1 VTTLR
6 GIPQMFDD
14 SAQAADRA
22 VVVISYYDRRPT
34 ACLQDLLKSL
44 GRHKAGRDFEVVVVV
59 NQTREDLPA
68 LPGTP
73 YPLTVIGRE
82 NTGMNIGAW
91 EAGWRHLPGR
101 PVYVFMQ
108 DECLVIRD
116 GWLAAYADRCA
127 EPGVGL
133 VGESLNLAW
142 DRPWSHLRVVHAGA
156 RMPDHLIDGN
166 PADRVDVY
174 LDCLQRWGIDPGES
188 ASHLR
193 SLVWAATHAT
203 LSRIDGFP
211 IGGNYGD
218 CIAAEIA
225 VSRKVEAA
233 RLRIVQVRQAPFYF
247 TMHREWN
254 QDRPGGHYV
263 NGKSPANLVTWDLPD
278 RKRLDQEAE
287 RLMALFGRDEAE
299 TDYVL
304 MVSALVGKL
313 MDREAQIAKL
323 CEALA
328 QTNVRGK
335 VKSA

>member
-1 VTTLR
+1 M
-6 GIPQMFDD
+6 IDD
-14 SAQAADRA
+14 SAQTADRAADRA
-22 VVVISYYDRRPT
+22 VVVISFYDRRPT
-34 ACLQDLLKSL
+34 TCLLDLLGSL
-44 GRHKAGRDFEVVVVV
+44 ARHAPGREFEVVVVV
-59 NQTREDLPA
+59 NQTRDQLPA
-68 LPGTP
+68 LPATP
-73 YPLTVIGRE
+73 YPLTLIGRE

-91 EAGWRHLPGR
+91 EAGWRRLPGR
-101 PVYVFMQ
+101 PLYVFMQ

-116 GWLAAYADRCA
+116 GWLSAYADRCA

-142 DRPWSHLRVVHAGA
+142 DRPWSHLRVIHAGA

-174 LDCLQRWGIDPGES
+174 LDCMRRWGVDPGES

-233 RLRIVQVRQAPFYF
+233 RLRVVQVRQAPFYF
-247 TMHREWN
+247 TMHREWT
-254 QDRPGGHYV
+254 QDSPGGHYV
-263 NGKSPANLVTWDLPD
+263 NGKSPSNLVTWELPD

-313 MDREAQIAKL
+313 MDRDAQIAKL
-323 CEALA
+323 HEALSR
-328 QTNVRGK
+328 T
-335 VKSA
+335 SARDKAKRA